1 MTWEL
6 HSHHLG
12 GIVDVLHDDLTLEAY
27 CRACSTLVTFWVGP
41 RSGFRPA
48 LHDMLD
54 AVAEHCGSHAVETDL
69 ADIQGLLAC
78 CLR

>member
-12 GIVDVLHDDLTLEAY
+12 GIVDVLHDDLTLE
-27 CRACSTLVTFWVGP
+27 
-41 RSGFRPA
+41 
-48 LHDMLD
+48 
-54 AVAEHCGSHAVETDL
+54 HCGSHAVETDL